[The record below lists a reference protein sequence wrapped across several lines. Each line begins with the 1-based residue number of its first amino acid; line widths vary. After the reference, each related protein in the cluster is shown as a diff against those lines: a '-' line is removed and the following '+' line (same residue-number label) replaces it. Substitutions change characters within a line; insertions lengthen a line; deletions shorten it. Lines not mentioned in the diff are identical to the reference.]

1 MVASAATCQA
11 IWLIDLLGERLGVG
25 LSVPRLKVDNK
36 AVINLIRNPVHH
48 GRRKCI
54 RIHYYFVRECVA
66 EGRIEVQFVATGDQL
81 ADILTKPL

>member
-1 MVASAATCQA
+1 MVALAATCQA
-11 IWLIDLLGERLGVG
+11 IWLIDLIGERLGVG

-48 GRRKCI
+48 GRKRI
-54 RIHYYFVRECVA
+54 RIHYYVVRECVA